1 MKYLL
6 IALSLL
12 IAGCVDHPEGWE
24 YEARM
29 PATSKIEDLM
39 AAESMLYSNGYK
51 RVRIRYSPGYM
62 VYVIRATK
70 KESGGENNENNENN

>member
-12 IAGCVDHPEGWE
+12 MVGCIDHPEGWE

-29 PATSKIEDLM
+29 PAASKTEDLM

-51 RVRIRYSPGYM
+51 RVRIKYSVGYM
-62 VYVIRATK
+62 VYMIYATK
-70 KESGGENNENNENN
+70 KEGEGENNENN

>member
-6 IALSLL
+6 VALSLL
-12 IAGCVDHPEGWE
+12 VTGCIDHPEGWE

-51 RVRIRYSPGYM
+51 RVRIKYSTGYM
-62 VYVIRATK
+62 VYMIYATK
-70 KESGGENNENNENN
+70 KGERRRKQ

>member
-12 IAGCVDHPEGWE
+12 VVGCCDHPECWE

-29 PATSKIEDLM
+29 PANSKTENLL
-39 AAESMLYSNGYK
+39 ATESMLYSNGYK
-51 RVRIRYSPGYM
+51 RVRIKYSVGYIC
-62 VYVIRATK
+62 YVIYATK
-70 KESGGENNENNENN
+70 KESEVK

>member
-12 IAGCVDHPEGWE
+12 VAGCDVDNPDCWE
-24 YEARM
+24 YEALI
-29 PATSKIEDLM
+29 PARSKPEDLL

-51 RVRIRYSPGYM
+51 RVRIKYFKYSMCYM
-62 VYVIRATK
+62 IYATK
-70 KESGGENNENNENN
+70 KESEAK